1 MQTVH
6 EVSRLTGISVR
17 ALHHYDAIGLLK
29 PSRVTEA
36 GYRLYDGAAL
46 RRLQN
51 ILFFRELQFPLKEIK
66 AILDNP
72 EFDPKEALDQ
82 QIRLLELQRTR
93 IDRLVSLAR
102 EAQKGGTDQM
112 NFQAFQKTEYDR
124 YAQEVREKWGATQA
138 YAEYEQKRKG
148 RTDEEME
155 MAADRMM
162 SLFAEMGSIR
172 ELPPGSR
179 EAQEKVRELQAFITE
194 NYYTCTDEILR
205 GLGEMYVSDERM
217 KRNIDQAGGE
227 GTAEF
232 VSQAVAAYCSGRR
245 GEKAE

>member
-93 IDRLVSLAR
+93 IDRLISLAR
-102 EAQKGGTDQM
+102 E
-112 NFQAFQKTEYDR
+112 DR
-124 YAQEVREKWGATQA
+124 KSV
-138 YAEYEQKRKG
+138 
-148 RTDEEME
+148 
-155 MAADRMM
+155 
-162 SLFAEMGSIR
+162 
-172 ELPPGSR
+172 
-179 EAQEKVRELQAFITE
+179 V
-194 NYYTCTDEILR
+194 
-205 GLGEMYVSDERM
+205 
-217 KRNIDQAGGE
+217 
-227 GTAEF
+227 
-232 VSQAVAAYCSGRR
+232 
-245 GEKAE
+245 

>member
-93 IDRLVSLAR
+93 IDRLISLAR

-112 NFQAFQKTEYDR
+112 NFQAFQK
-124 YAQEVREKWGATQA
+124 
-138 YAEYEQKRKG
+138 KG

-232 VSQAVAAYCSGRR
+232 VSQAIAW
-245 GEKAE
+245 K

>member
-93 IDRLVSLAR
+93 IDRLISLAR

-124 YAQEVREKWGATQA
+124 YAQE
-138 YAEYEQKRKG
+138 
-148 RTDEEME
+148 
-155 MAADRMM
+155 
-162 SLFAEMGSIR
+162 
-172 ELPPGSR
+172 
-179 EAQEKVRELQAFITE
+179 KVRELQAFITG

-205 GLGEMYVSDERM
+205 GMGKCMSETSV
-217 KRNIDQAGGE
+217 
-227 GTAEF
+227 
-232 VSQAVAAYCSGRR
+232 
-245 GEKAE
+245 